1 MRAFLGVTYI
11 YAGVQKLSDAGFL
24 HPAATAPARARQR
37 AVCEERRG
45 AVGGR
50 SRSQQQVLSGR
61 VTTKDRAGTRSCDAP
76 RLARLASGSLGGMTR
91 DPMRDLPGRRRAHAG

>member
-61 VTTKDRAGTRSCDAP
+61 VTTKDRAGP
-76 RLARLASGSLGGMTR
+76 ARVTHRGSRGS
-91 DPMRDLPGRRRAHAG
+91 RAGP